1 MQISELNRS
10 PRLILID
17 DGQLK
22 RLGSSGS
29 AKVELPFLAWDE
41 AKTTSDRYLR
51 ERALIAALS
60 LFDIS
65 VGTSGGGLSFGNKD
79 TFINFESNQ
88 FTSDQQHQPQQSQYS
103 SPPRQS
109 SQYGLPSGPRMQTP
123 TQQGQYGLPSGPRS
137 AQHTPQTSREV
148 NNYSR
153 LSNPQQQ
160 SPQQLEQQQQ
170 QYQPQEQQQAS
181 YQYTRP
187 PAVQPNPAFLH
198 SHETTRTNTFVQTP
212 APLYASN
219 DGYFPGPVNANG
231 YPVDEKEQRGLEN
244 PFRNQAAQPPTP
256 MDEIDLEK
264 HKHDGES
271 GWDKHTKLPGRK
283 DANQPYLP
291 FSQRLKHYTWAN
303 YTLTMATGG
312 LGTLIAIQPHAFTG
326 LITIGAVF
334 YVLNLLLFTAVTMTM
349 IIRFTKFAGS
359 FKASISHEREGLFL
373 GPFFLSV
380 ATIITG
386 TQKYIIEA
394 YDADHPNRTWAVTS
408 MAVAFWAYTFAAFCL
423 ASFQY
428 SFLFCSHTYKL
439 TSFMPS
445 WLLPIFPIMLSGTIA
460 SVIAKEQP
468 VSSRMP
474 ILVAGLGCQGLGFT
488 VAILMYAHYIG
499 RLMQVG
505 YPDRE
510 HRGAMFIA
518 VGPPSFTCLALL
530 GMANALP
537 DDFDLQG
544 DGLIDARVL
553 RTLALV
559 VALFLW
565 VLAMWF
571 FMVTLIAVINSW
583 AVYFHLGWWAMV
595 FPNTGFV
602 IATIQIGNALKDET
616 VLYVGNGLTIAVITM
631 WFFVLFKHVQAVY
644 VADIIYPGMD
654 EDIADH

>member
-1 MQISELNRS
+1 M
-10 PRLILID
+10 D
-17 DGQLK
+17 
-22 RLGSSGS
+22 
-29 AKVELPFLAWDE
+29 
-41 AKTTSDRYLR
+41 TRYQP
-51 ERALIAALS
+51 E
-60 LFDIS
+60 
-65 VGTSGGGLSFGNKD
+65 GLSFGPKD
-79 TFINFESNQ
+79 TFSPNFENNGQFPLPPNQ
-88 FTSDQQHQPQQSQYS
+88 QQPQYAPPPQPQHMSQ
-103 SPPRQS
+103 
-109 SQYGLPSGPRMQTP
+109 QYGGLPSGPRMQTP
-123 TQQGQYGLPSGPRS
+123 QQQGQYGLPSGPR
-137 AQHTPQTSREV
+137 QHSPQSSRDV

-160 SPQQLEQQQQ
+160 QQTPEQQQLQ
-170 QYQPQEQQQAS
+170 PNQYQPQPQVAQQNQFS
-181 YQYTRP
+181 
-187 PAVQPNPAFLH
+187 FE
-198 SHETTRTNTFVQTP
+198 SGETTRTNTWAANSPAATP
-212 APLYASN
+212 APMYASN
-219 DGYFPGPVNANG
+219 GGGYFPGPVDANG
-231 YPVDEKEQRGLEN
+231 YRIDTKERQPEPEN
-244 PFRNQAAQPPTP
+244 PFRDQPPQSP
-256 MDEIDLEK
+256 PQMDDIDLEK
-264 HKHDGES
+264 HKHADGHSE
-271 GWDKHTKLPGRK
+271 WDKHTKIPGRK
-283 DANQPYLP
+283 DPNQPYLT
-291 FSQRLKHYTWAN
+291 FGQRLKHYTWAN

-312 LGTLIAIQPHAFTG
+312 LGTLIAIQPHSFPG

-334 YVLNLLLFTAVTMTM
+334 YILNLMLFTAVTMTM
-349 IIRFTKFAGS
+349 VLRFTKYAGS
-359 FKASISHEREGLFL
+359 FKESIKHEREGLFL
-373 GPFFLSV
+373 GPFFLSI

-386 TQKYIIEA
+386 TQKYVIEA
-394 YDADHPNRTWAVTS
+394 YEEDHPNRAWAITT
-408 MAVAFWAYTFAAFCL
+408 MAVAFWAYTFITFCL

-445 WLLPIFPIMLSGTIA
+445 WLLPIFPIMLAGTIA
-460 SVIAKEQP
+460 SVIAKSQP

-518 VGPPSFTCLALL
+518 VGPPSFTCLALI

-544 DGLIDARVL
+544 DGLVDAKLL
-553 RTLALV
+553 RTLALI

-571 FMVTLIAVINSW
+571 FMITLVAVINSW

-602 IATIQIGNALKDET
+602 IATISIGNALKDET
-616 VLYVGNGLTIAVITM
+616 VLFVGNGLTIAIITM
-631 WFFVLFKHVQAVY
+631 WCFVLFKHIQAIY